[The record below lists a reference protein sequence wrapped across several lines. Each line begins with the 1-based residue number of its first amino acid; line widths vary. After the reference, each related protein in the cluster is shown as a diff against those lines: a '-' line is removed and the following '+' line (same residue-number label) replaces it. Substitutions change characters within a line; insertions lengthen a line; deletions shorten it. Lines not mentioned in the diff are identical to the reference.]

1 MIAYKKFYHCKK
13 KKTDNESVVEFEA
26 PIEKYGNYQPLS
38 GYVDTVRY
46 GESIDNKWRLQ
57 VPSLGNENEY
67 AVDDRLYLDGDA
79 PDPTVEGYEYGDG
92 ANARVIAVKIGYK
105 SIQVDIEAIIE
116 RNN

>member
-1 MIAYKKFYHCKK
+1 MIAYKKYYHCKK

-26 PIEKYGNYQPLS
+26 PIVKYGNYQPMG

-57 VPSLGNENEY
+57 VPVLGNEREY
-67 AVDDRLYLDGDA
+67 TVGDLLYLDGDA
-79 PDPTVEGYEYGDG
+79 PDTSVKGYEHGDG

-105 SIQVDIEAIIE
+105 AIQVELEAIIE